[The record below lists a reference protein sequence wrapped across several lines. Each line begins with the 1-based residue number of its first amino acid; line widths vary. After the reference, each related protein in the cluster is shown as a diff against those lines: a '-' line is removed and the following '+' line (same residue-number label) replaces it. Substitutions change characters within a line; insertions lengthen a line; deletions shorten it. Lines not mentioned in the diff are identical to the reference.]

1 MYKLYKYDGHYIQGE
16 LVSKHSSESAALKAA
31 KKKLN
36 FNTATKS
43 NIVKPKV
50 IWLDDKN
57 HTPIGLITIK

>member
-1 MYKLYKYDGHYIQGE
+1 MKIFFYATFINQEDF
-16 LVSKHSSESAALKAA
+16 LKAA

-36 FNTATKS
+36 YHTATKS

-50 IWLDDKN
+50 IWLDDQN